1 MYVGRMTF
9 SGPFHADGTPE
20 YHLTHAG
27 STSESFRPTYFGQHR
42 LLNTFRYVGEI
53 YCSVD
58 IESKIQ
64 SLHQLTI
71 DYTLDCE
78 LVNMST
84 HTQSMS
90 TTLKRRRAQ
99 IDEQINNETDP
110 MNYPAA
116 GLRRLLESGDDWED
130 SELPHLIVSSNYLR
144 PLPRD
149 GGSNSVIAY

>member
-20 YHLTHAG
+20 YRLTHAG

-42 LLNTFRYVGEI
+42 LLNTFRYLGEI

-58 IESKIQ
+58 IETKIQ

-71 DYTLDCE
+71 DYTLDCK
-78 LVNMST
+78 LIKMST
-84 HTQSMS
+84 HTESVS

-99 IDEQINNETDP
+99 IDEPISNEIDP

-116 GLRRLLESGDDWED
+116 GLRRLLESGDGWED
-130 SELPHLIVSSNYLR
+130 SELPHLIVSSNYTL
-144 PLPRD
+144 PLCGD
-149 GGSNSVIAY
+149 GDSNNVIA

>member
-1 MYVGRMTF
+1 MTF

-53 YCSVD
+53 YCSAD
-58 IESKIQ
+58 IESRIQ

-71 DYTLDCE
+71 DYTLDCK
-78 LVNMST
+78 LIKMST
-84 HTQSMS
+84 HTQSAS

-110 MNYPAA
+110 MNYSAA
-116 GLRRLLESGDDWED
+116 GLRRLLESGDGWED
-130 SELPHLIVSSNYLR
+130 SELPHLTVSSIYLLALR
-144 PLPRD
+144 KN
-149 GGSNSVIAY
+149 GESNNGIA